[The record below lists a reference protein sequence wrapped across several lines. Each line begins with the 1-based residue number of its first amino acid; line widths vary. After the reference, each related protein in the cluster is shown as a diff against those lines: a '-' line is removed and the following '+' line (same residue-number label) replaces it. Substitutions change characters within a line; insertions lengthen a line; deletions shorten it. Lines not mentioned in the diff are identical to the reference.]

1 MSRVERGVNRPEND
15 AVRAPVRAE
24 AASRAMAPRDPRSGT
39 HHAPPSRD
47 LMNVDGSDA
56 ELHDIEQDPR
66 EQRDRKADSPA
77 IFEDLSSRLAS
88 WITTLPPP
96 GAARRAP

>member
-1 MSRVERGVNRPEND
+1 
-15 AVRAPVRAE
+15 
-24 AASRAMAPRDPRSGT
+24 
-39 HHAPPSRD
+39 
-47 LMNVDGSDA
+47 MNVDGSDA